1 MSSIGAI
8 GGSSNWSAM
17 QGMQGMRR
25 PPDGGQKMAADL
37 FSQIDSSGQGYIDK
51 SALQAAVEQISS
63 SGGSSSSSNVDELF
77 SALDGNSDGKITK
90 DEFTDSFQSLARQL
104 ESQLMSGNSMQMGNP
119 MQAGNMP
126 PPPHPPR
133 NDAGFTKDELTSQL
147 NAIGSSDSTRS
158 SLISKVV
165 ENFDQADSNGDGK
178 VSFKEAM
185 ALDQSSSS
193 DSTTSSTS
201 SSSNSASPASEDLNA
216 KLMRQLMQLMQAYNP
231 KDQSS
236 EGSNISLV
244 A

>member
-51 SALQAAVEQISS
+51 STLQAAVEQ
-63 SGGSSSSSNVDELF
+63 SSSSSPSNVDELF

-104 ESQLMSGNSMQMGNP
+104 ESQLMSGNSMQ
-119 MQAGNMP
+119 AGNMP
-126 PPPHPPR
+126 PPPPPPQ
-133 NDAGFTKDELTSQL
+133 NGAGFTKDELTSQL
-147 NAIGSSDSTRS
+147 NEIGSSDSTRS
-158 SLISKVV
+158 SLISSVI
-165 ENFDQADSNGDGK
+165 ENFDQADSDGDGK

-185 ALDQSSSS
+185 AFDQSRSS

-201 SSSNSASPASEDLNA
+201 NSSSSASLASEDLNA
-216 KLMRQLMQLMQAYNP
+216 KLMRQLMQLMQAYNLN
-231 KDQSS
+231 DQSS

>member
-51 SALQAAVEQISS
+51 SALQAAFEQSSSTGGASS
-63 SGGSSSSSNVDELF
+63 SGNVDELF
-77 SALDGNSDGKITK
+77 SALDGNSDGKISK

-104 ESQLMSGNSMQMGNP
+104 ESQLMSGNSMQI
-119 MQAGNMP
+119 GNMP
-126 PPPHPPR
+126 PPPPPPR

-147 NAIGSSDSTRS
+147 DAIGSSDSTRS
-158 SLISKVV
+158 SLISKVI

-185 ALDQSSSS
+185 ALDQSGSG

-201 SSSNSASPASEDLNA
+201 NSSSSASLASEDLNA
-216 KLMRQLMQLMQAYNP
+216 KLMRQLMQLMQAYNLN
-231 KDQSS
+231 DQSS

>member
-25 PPDGGQKMAADL
+25 PPDGGQKIAADL

-51 SALQAAVEQISS
+51 SALQAAVEQSSS

-90 DEFTDSFQSLARQL
+90 DEFTNSFQSLARQL
-104 ESQLMSGNSMQMGNP
+104 ESQLMSGNSMQ
-119 MQAGNMP
+119 AGNMP
-126 PPPHPPR
+126 PPPPPQ
-133 NDAGFTKDELTSQL
+133 NGAGFTKDELTSQL
-147 NAIGSSDSTRS
+147 NGVGSSDSTRS
-158 SLISKVV
+158 SLISSVI
-165 ENFDQADSNGDGK
+165 ENFDQADSDGDGK

-185 ALDQSSSS
+185 AFDQSSSS

-201 SSSNSASPASEDLNA
+201 NSSSSASLVSEDLNA
-216 KLMRQLMQLMQAYNP
+216 KLMRQLMQLMQAYNLNG
-231 KDQSS
+231 QSK
-236 EGSNISLV
+236 EGSNISLE